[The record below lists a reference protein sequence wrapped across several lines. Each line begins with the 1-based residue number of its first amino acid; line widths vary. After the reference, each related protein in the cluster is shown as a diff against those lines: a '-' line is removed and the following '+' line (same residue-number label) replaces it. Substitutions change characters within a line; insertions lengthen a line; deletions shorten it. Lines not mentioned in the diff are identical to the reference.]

1 MKKTALLLATFCLIA
16 SAATAQPSQ
25 LAKGNILTGV
35 SSTLALGGSES
46 SDLMAFG
53 FTTVKY
59 KYGSDPAEASY
70 KLTSY
75 NILPRGGY
83 FIIDNLAAGLE
94 VIISGYTE
102 KDVEDD
108 DKWKEST
115 MGVGPFVRYYYPLEK
130 FYPFAE
136 AEFLF
141 GSCKESYYSDDD
153 VEKYPFIHFGVYL
166 GASMPLGDKVT
177 FDASIGYIRT
187 QYTWD
192 YEEMD
197 TDAKEMYSG
206 IGIRFG
212 FSIYL

>member
-1 MKKTALLLATFCLIA
+1 MKKTALFLAAFCLIV
-16 SAATAQPSQ
+16 SAATAQPPQ
-25 LAKGNILTGV
+25 LAKGKILAGV
-35 SSTLALGGSES
+35 SSTLALSGSES
-46 SDLMAFG
+46 SDLMGFG

-94 VIISGYTE
+94 VIISGNTE
-102 KDVEDD
+102 KDVDD
-108 DKWKEST
+108 SDTYKEST

-141 GSCKESYYSDDD
+141 GSCKDGYEGSVD
-153 VEKYPFIHFGVYL
+153 KYPFIHFGIYL
-166 GASMPLGDKVT
+166 GGSMPLGDMVT
-177 FDASIGYIRT
+177 FDASVGYIHT
-187 QYTWD
+187 QYTWED
-192 YEEMD
+192 VEVSD
-197 TDAKEMYSG
+197 NVKEIYSG
-206 IGIRFG
+206 IGIKFG
-212 FSIYL
+212 FSIFL

>member
-25 LAKGNILTGV
+25 LAKGNILAGV

-102 KDVEDD
+102 KDVDD
-108 DKWKEST
+108 DDVYKEST
-115 MGVGPFVRYYYPLEK
+115 LGVGPFVRYYYPLEK

-141 GSCKESYYSDDD
+141 GSCKEGWGDG
-153 VEKYPFIHFGVYL
+153 EKYPFIHFGIYL
-166 GASMPLGDKVT
+166 GASMPLGDIVT
-177 FDASIGYIRT
+177 FDASLGYIRT
-187 QYTWD
+187 QYTWT
-192 YEEMD
+192 YEETSM
-197 TDAKEMYSG
+197 DAKEIYSG

>member
-1 MKKTALLLATFCLIA
+1 MKKTALFLAAFCLIV
-16 SAATAQPSQ
+16 SAATAQPPQ
-25 LAKGNILTGV
+25 LAKGKILAGV
-35 SSTLALGGSES
+35 SSTLAFGGSES
-46 SDLMAFG
+46 SDLMGFG

-94 VIISGYTE
+94 VIISGNTE
-102 KDVEDD
+102 KDVDD
-108 DKWKEST
+108 SDTYKEST

-141 GSCKESYYSDDD
+141 GSCKDGYGGDDN
-153 VEKYPFIHFGVYL
+153 KYPFIHFGIYL
-166 GASMPLGDKVT
+166 GGSMPLGDMVT
-177 FDASIGYIRT
+177 FDASVGYIHT
-187 QYTWD
+187 QYTWED
-192 YEEMD
+192 VEVSD
-197 TDAKEMYSG
+197 NVKEIYSG
-206 IGIRFG
+206 IGIKFG
-212 FSIYL
+212 FSIFL

>member
-1 MKKTALLLATFCLIA
+1 MKKTALFLAALCLIVT
-16 SAATAQPSQ
+16 AATAQPPQ
-25 LAKGNILTGV
+25 LAKGNILAGV

-46 SDLMAFG
+46 SDLMCFG

-59 KYGSDPAEASY
+59 KYGSDPAEAEY
-70 KLTSY
+70 KYTTY
-75 NILPRGGY
+75 NLLPKGGY
-83 FIIDNLAAGLE
+83 FIIDNLVAGLE

-108 DKWKEST
+108 DTWKEST

-141 GSCKESYYSDDD
+141 GSCKETWYDD

-166 GASMPLGDKVT
+166 GASMPLGDMVT
-177 FDASIGYIRT
+177 FDAALGYIRT
-187 QYTWD
+187 QYTWED
-192 YEEMD
+192 VED
-197 TDAKEMYSG
+197 GGDFKEIYGG
-206 IGIRFG
+206 IGIKFG
-212 FSIYL
+212 FSIFL